1 MAEPIRVIVADD
13 HPLFREG
20 VVGSIDAANDMC
32 VVGEASDAAG
42 ALWLAEKH
50 APDIA
55 ILDVMMPGG
64 GLQAAR
70 QIKAACPNARVV
82 MLTVSEDEDDLLEAM
97 AAGASGYVLKG
108 VSADELLTIVR
119 AVHQGEVYVSPALAW
134 QLLGERARPR
144 PVAGLSALTTREHD
158 VLALLTTGLCNQEIG
173 ERLGLTEKTV
183 KHYMT
188 SILNK
193 LQVRSRLEAALVARR
208 AGFASPPERE
218 G

>member
-1 MAEPIRVIVADD
+1 MGEPIRVIVADD

-20 VVGSIDAANDMC
+20 IVWSIGAAGDML

-42 ALWLAEKH
+42 ALWLAQKH

-55 ILDVMMPGG
+55 ILDVTMPGS

-70 QIKAACPNARVV
+70 TIQESCPDTRVL
-82 MLTVSEDEDDLLEAM
+82 MLTGSEDEDDLLA
-97 AAGASGYVLKG
+97 ALDAGAAGYVLKG

-119 AVHQGEVYVSPALAW
+119 AVHEGDVYVSPALAW
-134 QLLGERARPR
+134 QLLGERTRPR
-144 PVAGLSALTTREHD
+144 PGAGLGALTTREHD
-158 VLALLTTGLCNQEIG
+158 VLALLTAGLGNHEIG
-173 ERLGLTEKTV
+173 QRLGLAEKTV

-208 AGFASPPERE
+208 AGLASPPDMEP
-218 G
+218 